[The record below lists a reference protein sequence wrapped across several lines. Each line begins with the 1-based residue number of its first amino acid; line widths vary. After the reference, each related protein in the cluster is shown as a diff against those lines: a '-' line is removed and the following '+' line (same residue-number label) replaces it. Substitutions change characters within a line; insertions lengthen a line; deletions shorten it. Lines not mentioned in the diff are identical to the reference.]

1 MDTVTAYFS
10 ALGLS
15 TAAGLNAYIPL
26 LAVGLFERYTDLITL
41 PAPFDHLGDPLV
53 LAIVVVVGA
62 LDFVG
67 DKIPVVDHVLHAAG
81 AAIAPI
87 VGGVLGLAMARAVDL
102 PPSALVPLGVVAALA
117 THLARTGARP
127 VSTATTGGAATPA
140 ISLGEDGVS
149 GALSITAVVAPIAR
163 KAATIGVLVVA
174 VLLWRHFRVFGL
186 RIQGRGPRD
195 D

>member
-26 LAVGLFERYTDLITL
+26 LAVGLFERYKDLITL

-87 VGGVLGLAMARAVDL
+87 VAAFLA
-102 PPSALVPLGVVAALA
+102 
-117 THLARTGARP
+117 
-127 VSTATTGGAATPA
+127 
-140 ISLGEDGVS
+140 
-149 GALSITAVVAPIAR
+149 
-163 KAATIGVLVVA
+163 IGVLVVA